1 MSDRLPEY
9 IDPIQLA
16 DKQGIVKGHAA
27 INSLGRLVDV
37 LASDAGAVLV
47 ALHFRRQGRLVLIEG
62 SLDGVLRLACQNC
75 LAAIEWPVN
84 HAVKLG
90 VVTSIEQ
97 ADRLP
102 EDYEPLLLVGE
113 KVLVRDIVEDELLLL
128 LPAFP
133 KHQRACAIPTKI
145 EYPNSVAKPSGEPVR
160 ENPFSILA
168 NLKNTGDL

>member
-128 LPAFP
+128 LPAYSTRNASLLLRVLLEHYLFP
-133 KHQRACAIPTKI
+133 LV
-145 EYPNSVAKPSGEPVR
+145 Y
-160 ENPFSILA
+160 
-168 NLKNTGDL
+168 